1 MQPLALKVLL
11 GVLAVVALSIVFV
24 VVQAFSLPPG
34 NDVLQRSYAKFI
46 IDVLPL
52 ALFVT
57 IVLNAL
63 AHVEGEK
70 SSLDPRVKTT
80 RQTEYRAKRNCEGG
94 PIEWDTDVN
103 LVDDIFH
110 YRKNVDQAA
119 AELGVPNQVPEF
131 DDAVKVVRGYLKSRE

>member
-11 GVLAVVALSIVFV
+11 GVLAVVALSIVL
-24 VVQAFSLPPG
+24 QAFSLPPG

-70 SSLDPRVKTT
+70 SSLDPCVKTT
-80 RQTEYRAKRNCEGG
+80 RQTEHRAKRNCEGG

-110 YRKNVDQAA
+110 YRKNVDQAS